1 VRITTTVRTTTR
13 IPFVQVVKTSVAA
26 IIAWFVCIALLPAQL
41 PIFATIA
48 ALLVV
53 QPSINQTFGK
63 AVERSLGVITG
74 VLLALILG
82 LALGTSSGVV
92 LLAVVVAVL
101 VGWVFR
107 LTPGSSTQIPI
118 SAMLVLAIGQLS
130 PVYAVDRI
138 VETIL
143 GAAIGVVV
151 NIVIAPPVL
160 HEASRR
166 AVVGLAGDCAAALD
180 RLAAALSEPVDR
192 EELDRMLAR
201 ARELRPRHTKAVAEV
216 DRGLESLTLNPLRRR
231 HRALLE
237 ADRELLATLTVLV
250 NRVVGMTRAVHD
262 RYDPSLAEEPVVR
275 GIATELTRAAHDV
288 RLLAE
293 HALPG
298 DGRADRADGAD
309 PREEP
314 ALTAPL
320 VVLQPSEEH
329 WILIGSLLEDIRRI
343 RSEIIGGAE

>member
-1 VRITTTVRTTTR
+1 MRITTTVRTTTR

-41 PIFATIA
+41 RIFATIA

-74 VLLALILG
+74 VLLALVLG
-82 LALGTSSGVV
+82 LALGTSSWVV

-138 VETIL
+138 VETII

-151 NIVIAPPVL
+151 NIAIAPPVL

-180 RLAAALSEPVDR
+180 RLAGALSEPVER
-192 EELDRMLAR
+192 AELDRMLTR

-298 DGRADRADGAD
+298 DGHGDGGG
-309 PREEP
+309 PHEEP

>member
-1 VRITTTVRTTTR
+1 MRITTTVRTTTR

-26 IIAWFVCIALLPAQL
+26 VIAWFACIALLPAQL

-74 VLLALILG
+74 VVLALVLG

-92 LLAVVVAVL
+92 LAAVVVAVL

-138 VETIL
+138 VETVL

-151 NIVIAPPVL
+151 NLAIAPPVL

-166 AVVGLAGDCAAALD
+166 AVVGLAGACADALD
-180 RLAAALSEPVDR
+180 RLAGALTAPVDM
-192 EELDRMLAR
+192 EELHRMLLV
-201 ARELRPRHTKAVAEV
+201 ARELRPRHTKAAAEV
-216 DRGLESLTLNPLRRR
+216 DTGLESLTLNPLRRR

-250 NRVVGMTRAVHD
+250 NRIVGMTRAVHD
-262 RYDPSLAEEPVVR
+262 RYDPSLVEEPVMR
-275 GIATELTRAAHDV
+275 GIATELTRAAHDL

-293 HALPG
+293 HAIPG
-298 DGRADRADGAD
+298 DGTSAAAAA
-309 PREEP
+309 PHEEP

>member
-74 VLLALILG
+74 ESWPMASTSIALMGI
-82 LALGTSSGVV
+82 GVV